1 MPSEFPDDHSPF
13 INDRILLFSGMKIL
27 YKHRIFNILFFILLI
42 QAWDS
47 DAQPSAL
54 PKKNIIFDQ
63 LPEKLG
69 LSQSTINCMLQD
81 REGYLWIGTWSGLI
95 RYDGYT
101 ATVFHSDRGLGKIK
115 SNKITALYEDRN
127 GNLWIGT
134 HMGGLFQYD
143 KNVDTFTHFSHDP
156 TNPESLS
163 NNNICSI
170 QGDED
175 GQLWVGT
182 ENGLNVF
189 NGTQNVF
196 TKFFNTEG
204 NPGSLSSSFITD
216 MLLSSEHDLWIST
229 PLGINRLVRSKSISD
244 YRFERHLYPSKPED
258 SYLHNYVYQI
268 SELIVDGKS
277 SIWFSSMKGLKKWE
291 EDGIKNFMVGGKP
304 SSYNFSRSLLT
315 VNDDHPYILVGSEM
329 GLHFFD
335 PATNSFNKFLSNHE
349 DNGNLSQSTIT
360 ALYLDRGGVLWVGTK
375 KGLNKYDSYSKNFEA
390 YKTEMFDKAKNI
402 ITGLQGSAT
411 SGYWI
416 STVGGGLY
424 KLKDRTF
431 RRIQIKDKVQND
443 FINFIQTLYTD
454 TRGNV
459 WVGTAGAGVYRFNER
474 EWNANSNTVTNFDHF
489 FTQSAQPLNHDFI
502 MSLEE
507 DSRGNMWVGSWSG
520 GLNKITPAGEV
531 IQYNQP
537 ELKKAPLVVMHAD
550 MSDVLWVGTRGN
562 GLYRVKIRDKD
573 PEIHIYR
580 QGADSLN
587 SISNNFINAI
597 FEDHAGKLWIGTEDG
612 LNSFDR
618 RTENFSAI
626 NINDG
631 PSNAVIVSIL
641 EDDSGKLWLAH
652 WDGLTVVDP
661 LNAELVKN
669 YDRHDRIQGGFFYNN
684 ICFKDLNG
692 RLLFAGSEGFNI
704 INPQAV
710 AVNPIQAPVVIQN
723 FQVANKPVLFGV
735 PFNDRMV
742 LDKPFSQA
750 TEITLKHFENTI
762 SFEFAALD
770 FAAPEKIHYAY
781 KLEGLDKDWNYCS
794 ASRRYV
800 NYTNLD
806 DGMYTFKVKASNN
819 DGLWNEEAKDVTIV
833 IQPPWWKTSWA
844 LFLYA
849 SVAMLVLYGFR
860 KLILIR
866 ANFIHDIKLE
876 RVQRENM
883 EKLNR
888 AKLQFFTNISHEFR
902 TPLTL
907 ILGPVQNLIE
917 SGNGGKLVRNQLH
930 SINNNAQRLL
940 RLVNQLL
947 DFRKAESGNLKLEVA
962 EGNLAKFIKEIKL
975 SFDALAEQMKIE
987 FVLVAS
993 SNVIKAW
1000 FDRDQFEKIMF
1011 NLLSN
1016 AFKHTPENGKI
1027 SIRVIESKEDI
1038 SIIVEDTGKGIKPE
1052 HFETIF
1058 QTFFSYDEDRHH
1070 TGTGI
1075 GLALTKS
1082 LVDAHHGT
1090 ISVERIE
1097 NQLTRFTVKLLRGHN
1112 HFDKSELLQHA
1123 PDLEHIELYPPL
1135 MPDSLFDKEVEEEV
1149 IFQPI
1154 EDQSKLLIVEDNSDV
1169 RAYIKSIFL
1178 GKFIILEAE
1187 DGKEGLGLA
1196 GEEIPDLIISDV
1208 MMPVMDGISMT
1219 KQLKSNVKT
1228 SHIPV
1233 ILLTARTSLIF
1244 KVEGLETGADDYVN
1258 KPFNPKV
1265 LQLKV
1270 RNLIRTRELMR
1281 TMFRDNQVL
1290 SLEPKQVT
1298 LTSADEHFVQKV
1310 LESLEGNM
1318 SNAQYSVEDLGV
1330 DVGMSRMQLYRKLK
1344 ALTGQSAN
1352 EFIRTIRLKRAAQLL
1367 AQNQLTVAEITYE
1380 VGFNDLQYFRECFKK
1395 LFGVTPSEY
1404 TQKSVTDPI
1413 IDQTLQAD

>member
-1 MPSEFPDDHSPF
+1 MHWIYSVLFC
-13 INDRILLFSGMKIL
+13 ILLPVG
-27 YKHRIFNILFFILLI
+27 
-42 QAWDS
+42 WDCV
-47 DAQPSAL
+47 AQPASL

-69 LSQSTINCMLQD
+69 LSQSSINCILQD

-101 ATVFHSDRGLGKIK
+101 TTVFRSKSGVGKIK
-115 SNKITALYEDRN
+115 SNKITTLYEDN
-127 GNLWIGT
+127 KGNLWVGT

-143 KNVDTFTHFSHDP
+143 KNDDTFTHFKYDP
-156 TNPESLS
+156 ANPESLS
-163 NNNICSI
+163 NNNIWSI
-170 QGDED
+170 QGDDE
-175 GQLWVGT
+175 GNLWVGT
-182 ENGLNVF
+182 ESGLNVF
-189 NGTQNVF
+189 DGTHNVF
-196 TKFFNTEG
+196 TKFFNIPDDPT
-204 NPGSLSSSFITD
+204 SLSANFITD
-216 MLLSSEHDLWIST
+216 LLFSSEHDLWIST
-229 PLGINRLVRSKSISD
+229 AVGINRLVKSAAHPG
-244 YRFERHLYPSKPED
+244 YTFENHFYATRPD
-258 SYLHNYVYQI
+258 DNYLHNYIYQI
-268 SELIVDGKS
+268 GELIVDGKS

-291 EDGIKNFMVGGKP
+291 DGALKNFMVEGE
-304 SSYNFSRSLLT
+304 SSAHSFSRSLLP
-315 VNDDHPYILVGSEM
+315 VNGDQPYILVGSEM

-349 DNGNLSQSTIT
+349 KNGNLSQSTIT

-390 YKTEMFDKAKNI
+390 YKTEVFDKAKNI

-424 KLKDRTF
+424 KLKDRIF
-431 RRIQIKDKVQND
+431 KHIQIKNKVENG
-443 FINFIQTLYTD
+443 FTNFIQTLYTD

-459 WVGTAGAGVYRFNER
+459 WIGTAGAGVYRFNEK
-474 EWNANSNTVTNFDHF
+474 EWNAESNTIENPDHF
-489 FTQSAQPLNHDFI
+489 YTRSSSPLNHDFI

-507 DSRGNMWVGSWSG
+507 DGHGNMWVGSWSG

-537 ELKKAPLVVMHAD
+537 ELKQAPLVAIHAD
-550 MSDVLWVGTRGN
+550 LSDVLWVGTRGN
-562 GLYRVKIRDKD
+562 GLYRIKVREID
-573 PEIHIYR
+573 PEIRIYKEV
-580 QGADSLN
+580 ADSTN

-618 RTENFSAI
+618 RTEKFSAI
-626 NINDG
+626 NIKDS

-641 EDDSGKLWLAH
+641 EDDSGKMWLAH
-652 WDGLTVVDP
+652 WDGITVIDP
-661 LNAELVKN
+661 LNPEFVKN

-684 ICFKDLNG
+684 VCFKDLNG

-710 AVNPIQAPVVIQN
+710 AVNPVQAPVVIQN
-723 FQVANKPVLFGV
+723 FEVLNKPV
-735 PFNDRMV
+735 FNDRV
-742 LDKPFSQA
+742 LSQEG
-750 TEITLKHFENTI
+750 EIILKHFENTM

-781 KLEGLDKDWNYCS
+781 RLEGLDKDWNYSS

-800 NYTNLD
+800 NYTNLNY
-806 DGMYTFKVKASNN
+806 GKYTFKVKATNN
-819 DGLWNEEAKDVTIV
+819 DGVWNGDASEVAFV

-844 LFLYA
+844 VFLYA
-849 SVAMLVLYGFR
+849 GITMLVLFGFR
-860 KLILIR
+860 KLVLIR

-907 ILGPVQNLIE
+907 ILGPVHSLME
-917 SGNGGKLVRNQLH
+917 SGSASKFVRDQLH

-947 DFRKAESGNLKLEVA
+947 DFRKTESGNLKLEVS

-975 SFDALAEQMKIE
+975 SFDALAEQMKID
-987 FVLVAS
+987 FTFQAT
-993 SNVIKAW
+993 SNIINAW

-1027 SIRVIESKEDI
+1027 SIWILETKEDI
-1038 SIIVEDTGKGIKPE
+1038 SIAVEDSGKGIKPE
-1052 HFETIF
+1052 HYETIF

-1090 ISVERIE
+1090 ITVERIE
-1097 NQLTRFTVKLLRGHN
+1097 NKYTRFTVKLLTGHTQ
-1112 HFDKSELLQHA
+1112 FDASELLQRA
-1123 PDLEHIELYPPL
+1123 PDVEHIEMYPPL
-1135 MPDSLFDKEVEEEV
+1135 TPETLFDREVEKEPLL
-1149 IFQPI
+1149 QPN
-1154 EDQSKLLIVEDNSDV
+1154 EDQPKLLIVEDNAEV

-1178 GKFIILEAE
+1178 GKFIVLEAE
-1187 DGKEGLGLA
+1187 EGKEGFNIAL
-1196 GEEIPDLIISDV
+1196 EEIPDLIISDI

-1219 KQLKSNVKT
+1219 KQLKSNAKT

-1281 TMFRDNQVL
+1281 SMFRGNEVL
-1290 SLEPKQVT
+1290 AIEPKRVT
-1298 LTSADEHFVQKV
+1298 LTSADEHFVQKI
-1310 LESLEGNM
+1310 LESIEGNM
-1318 SNAQYSVEDLGV
+1318 SNAGYSVEELGL

-1352 EFIRTIRLKRAAQLL
+1352 EFIRTIRLRRAAQLL
-1367 AQNQLTVAEITYE
+1367 EQNQLTIAEITYE

-1404 TQKSVTDPI
+1404 TQKRVKDPI
-1413 IDQTLQAD
+1413 ADSSN